1 MSLWA
6 YCYVSE
12 ATSAVTQSDL
22 KVILNTAQAFNR
34 RRGITGCLI
43 YEQGHF
49 AQVLEGAEQDLEALM
64 QRIAQDSRHRNLRV
78 VWSGPVEKPM
88 FEQWSMAAFNLDR
101 PDPADSV
108 SIRELRRELAEFIAV
123 SEQNLATFPAFF
135 RFCLA
140 CQRAGSEPEEVT
152 LEVPRFMAG

>member
-1 MSLWA
+1 MSTYA

-12 ATSAVTQSDL
+12 ASSPVSHADL
-22 KVILNTAQAFNR
+22 KAILEPAQDFNR
-34 RRGITGCLI
+34 RRDITGCLI

-49 AQVLEGAEQDLEALM
+49 AQVLEGSENELDALM
-64 QRIAQDSRHRNLRV
+64 QRIARDPRHRDVRII
-78 VWSGPVEKPM
+78 WSGPVDGRM
-88 FEQWSMAAFNLDR
+88 FDEWSMAAFNLDR

-108 SIRELRRELAEFIAV
+108 SIRELRQELAEFIAV
-123 SEQNLATFPAFF
+123 SKQNLATFPSFF

-140 CQRAGSEPEEVT
+140 CQRAGQEPEDVT

>member
-12 ATSAVTQSDL
+12 ATSAVDRSDL
-22 KVILNTAQAFNR
+22 KARLKTAQAFNR
-34 RRGITGCLI
+34 SRSITGCLI

-49 AQVLEGAEQDLEALM
+49 AQILEGGEMELQALM
-64 QRIAQDSRHRNLRV
+64 QRIARDPRHRNLRI
-78 VWSGPVEKPM
+78 VWSGPVARPM
-88 FEQWSMAAFNLDR
+88 FEQWSMAAFNLDQ

-108 SIRELRRELAEFIAV
+108 SIRELRQELAEFIAV

>member
-12 ATSAVTQSDL
+12 ATSSVTQSDL